1 MAHPIRLVR
10 LGAEIV
16 YVTQSVQHQSKN
28 SALHIIKHLIRPQAS
43 VIQIMPHHF
52 HISDGNEVAHNM
64 ARLLLLAQISIL
76 EASAV
81 L

>member
-1 MAHPIRLVR
+1 MSHSQFNIKAKTPIRP
-10 LGAEIV
+10 E
-16 YVTQSVQHQSKN
+16 
-28 SALHIIKHLIRPQAS
+28 AS
-43 VIQIMPHHF
+43 VIQIMHHHF

>member
-1 MAHPIRLVR
+1 MSHSQFNIKAKTLRSI
-10 LGAEIV
+10 
-16 YVTQSVQHQSKN
+16 SS
-28 SALHIIKHLIRPQAS
+28 SIKHLIRPQAS
-43 VIQIMPHHF
+43 VIQIMHHHF